1 MGGAPTES
9 GLQVLV
15 ARLAAP
21 EAFSLAA
28 ATNATVALWVGGGEE
43 NFSGGPPVLRGS
55 ARPRPASS
63 KRFTEAAMQ
72 FFLRGKKQSFVAG
85 RGRYSV
91 RLRPERPGR
100 GCVARTRASEPTRK
114 LGAGPRPPDCR
125 AGSAPHAHWGGV
137 WRVACPEAVQDSTS
151 GPELVQALSFRGS
164 LEASTPLRGR
174 RVLMRCMQ
182 ASTLSP
188 GLKLKGGAGIE
199 LHALSL
205 NCREIQNRK
214 SRNSEQEKPAG
225 FKPEKEWAEPVKPNS
240 YG

>member
-1 MGGAPTES
+1 M
-9 GLQVLV
+9 
-15 ARLAAP
+15 
-21 EAFSLAA
+21 
-28 ATNATVALWVGGGEE
+28 
-43 NFSGGPPVLRGS
+43 
-55 ARPRPASS
+55 
-63 KRFTEAAMQ
+63 
-72 FFLRGKKQSFVAG
+72 
-85 RGRYSV
+85 
-91 RLRPERPGR
+91 
-100 GCVARTRASEPTRK
+100 RT
-114 LGAGPRPPDCR
+114 G
-125 AGSAPHAHWGGV
+125 GGV